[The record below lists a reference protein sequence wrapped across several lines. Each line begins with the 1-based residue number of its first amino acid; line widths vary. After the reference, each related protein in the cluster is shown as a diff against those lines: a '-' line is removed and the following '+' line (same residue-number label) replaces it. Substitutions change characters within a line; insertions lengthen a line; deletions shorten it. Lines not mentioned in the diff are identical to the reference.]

1 MRPLGIPLK
10 CKTFLAGTR
19 AEFGTKQNIWFE
31 YTIATMTTIATF
43 NKTLLDFIA
52 DLGETFDDVAEIGL
66 LRAMIPSLINDNE
79 QAALKLYMDA
89 LRPYGEKLV
98 KKDHTIFEAPLVIG
112 TLDVST
118 LWHADGLDD
127 GTREA
132 IMNYISTLFVLGMTL
147 ENVDGEMLNNIEKMA
162 ADAASTLKETGSI
175 DIAAVLPGLMQNVG
189 TMMGMR
195 PEEIPSLDDPK
206 MKELLNSVMKNF
218 TGSTL
223 GEYSDTDMFEM

>member
-1 MRPLGIPLK
+1 M
-10 CKTFLAGTR
+10 
-19 AEFGTKQNIWFE
+19 
-31 YTIATMTTIATF
+31 
-43 NKTLLDFIA
+43 
-52 DLGETFDDVAEIGL
+52 GETFDDVAEIGL

-162 ADAASTLKETGSI
+162 ADAASTLKESGSI

-195 PEEIPSLDDPK
+195 PEEIPSMDDPK